1 MTSDADEPLEEF
13 YGDDRVA
20 EPRSDA
26 RRRHRPR
33 PSPEKRTS
41 MAGALMVGLALGL
54 REVFEPKHQDR
65 IAVEQPA
72 PGQPLDPQRYEVHLD
87 PSDPTSS
94 FAIYRPWVE
103 PADTDAGRPAPR
115 TRRLG
120 AVLRPGRPSTARNI
134 SRWRPMPAISNGSPP
149 SALNPVPS

>member
-1 MTSDADEPLEEF
+1 MAPEADEPLEDF

-20 EPRSDA
+20 E
-26 RRRHRPR
+26 RPADTAAPAR
-33 PSPEKRTS
+33 PSPEKRPT

-72 PGQPLDPQRYEVHLD
+72 PGQPLEPQRYEVHLD
-87 PSDPTSS
+87 PQDPRSS

-103 PADTDAGRPAPR
+103 DAETGGGSAADPQDGT
-115 TRRLG
+115 
-120 AVLRPGRPSTARNI
+120 
-134 SRWRPMPAISNGSPP
+134 
-149 SALNPVPS
+149 

>member
-1 MTSDADEPLEEF
+1 MTSETDEPLEEF

-20 EPRSDA
+20 ETPSDA
-26 RRRHRPR
+26 PAPPPTP
-33 PSPEKRTS
+33 PSPERRTS

-54 REVFEPKHQDR
+54 RDVFEPKHQDR

-103 PADTDAGRPAPR
+103 DTAAGADEDG
-115 TRRLG
+115 
-120 AVLRPGRPSTARNI
+120 
-134 SRWRPMPAISNGSPP
+134 
-149 SALNPVPS
+149 

>member
-26 RRRHRPR
+26 PPPTP

-103 PADTDAGRPAPR
+103 PADTGRAAG
-115 TRRLG
+115 TEEG
-120 AVLRPGRPSTARNI
+120 G
-134 SRWRPMPAISNGSPP
+134 
-149 SALNPVPS
+149 